1 MLIEAITKA
10 LEYKST
16 SPGAELEIQITP
28 FMTLKRRTSIWSIMS
43 GKTIECDDFTATF
56 IPTGKVSYCD
66 EIVPL
71 NKWGHDIKNRT
82 VAGVMSE
89 LALFQRECFERIM
102 SIYTEQFTKE
112 MSEIQRR

>member
-16 SPGAELEIQITP
+16 SPGAELEIQLTP
-28 FMTLKRRTSIWSIMS
+28 FMTLKKRTNIWSIMY

-56 IPTGKVSYCD
+56 ILTGKVPYCD
-66 EIVPL
+66 ELAPL
-71 NKWGHDIKNRT
+71 IKWGHNIENRT

-89 LALFQRECFERIM
+89 LAIFQRECFERLM

-112 MSEIQRR
+112 MSEL